1 MECELEKEI
10 LSDMPTGYGSSIE
23 ALRDLSRLNN
33 ITKISTS
40 LTVLENGLK
49 YSFVEVT
56 CSDGIQYG
64 LQAYGNEALDL
75 NKVAQEII
83 PEEQEPKMLLPILLS
98 IFSRPKN

>member
-1 MECELEKEI
+1 MPTDI
-10 LSDMPTGYGSSIE
+10 PTGYGSSID
-23 ALRDLSRLNN
+23 ALRDLRSSNN

-40 LTVLENGLK
+40 LTVLENGIE

-64 LQAYGNEALDL
+64 LQAYGNEAIEL

-83 PEEQEPKMLLPILLS
+83 PKEQAQKMLG
-98 IFSRPKN
+98 